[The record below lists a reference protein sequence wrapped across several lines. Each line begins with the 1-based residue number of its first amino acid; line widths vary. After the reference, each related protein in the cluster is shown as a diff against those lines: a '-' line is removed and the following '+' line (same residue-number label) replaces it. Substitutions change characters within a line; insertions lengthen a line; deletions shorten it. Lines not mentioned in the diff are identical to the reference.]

1 MKSKIIFEQIRT
13 ILGLT
18 SDMMHYYINN
28 ELFKEKYCRKFLIRQ
43 EYQQR
48 QKDIIKNGY
57 EIDETGA
64 HNKYYKNIIYDLSI
78 KYNIPERTIKD
89 YVS

>member
-1 MKSKIIFEQIRT
+1 MKSEIIFEQIRT

-18 SDMMHYYINN
+18 SDMMHYYITNK
-28 ELFKEKYCRKFLIRQ
+28 LFRAKNCMIFLIRQ

-57 EIDETGA
+57 EIDKAGA
-64 HNKYYKNIIYDLSI
+64 KNKYYKNIIYDLSI